1 MKKNYQRYLYY
12 STELPYVVDHVVA
25 NFILGSLMGGRLD
38 FTVPEVAPFAEN
50 QVLDAGRTYGCRD
63 RSVPG
68 RLQESFP
75 VQR

>member
-1 MKKNYQRYLYY
+1 MKKNYQRHLYY
-12 STELPYVVDHVVA
+12 STKLPYVADHVVA
-25 NFILGSLMGGRLD
+25 NFIFRPTQGDRLD

-75 VQR
+75 VQL